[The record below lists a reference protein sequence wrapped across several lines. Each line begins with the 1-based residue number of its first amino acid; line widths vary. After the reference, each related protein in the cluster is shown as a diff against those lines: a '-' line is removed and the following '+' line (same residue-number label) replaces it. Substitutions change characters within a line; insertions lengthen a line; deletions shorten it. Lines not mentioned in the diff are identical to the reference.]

1 MARWISIYG
10 EDAKEEI
17 AGIRAELVD
26 RLGEQRAA
34 RVADTN
40 RNLVIFPNLVIN
52 DGSSVTKRR
61 VDEINT
67 IIYACQKALQKL
79 NPEQYGKPVRVMRT
93 GFVHRLE
100 R

>member
-1 MARWISIYG
+1 MAQIDYSIG
-10 EDAKEEI
+10 FTTPEVEEI
-17 AGIRAELVD
+17 LKVHKAELKKT
-26 RLGEQRAA
+26 LSAYS
-34 RVADTN
+34 
-40 RNLVIFPNLVIN
+40 N
-52 DGSSVTKRR
+52 DGSSITKRR